1 MYKIYITKLK
11 MEITTINSS
20 VKDEL
25 KKYLK
30 EVASL
35 FSCQIHQISLN
46 ISLSKVN
53 RFIDKITVNIF
64 YHPLKRLIFEQYL
77 LKTEGF

>member
-1 MYKIYITKLK
+1 

-20 VKDEL
+20 VKNEL

-46 ISLSKVN
+46 ISLSKVT
-53 RFIDKITVNIF
+53 RFTDKITVNIF
-64 YHPLKRLIFEQYL
+64 YHPLKRLIFDQYL
-77 LKTEGF
+77 LKTESF